1 MKKLLV
7 AFVLLFV
14 GMQGAF
20 ASMDCEG
27 TIYLKLPDGWRSAF
41 SVGVGEFNQFTAST
55 THPGWYE
62 LSADSVGGSN
72 SAPGF
77 NIVTA
82 RDDYGQKGAMTPS
95 GITAAGEQVHLM
107 EATGFKCGD
116 FGATGEL
123 WIEPDPADPTK
134 VRYSGIP
141 ADVKYFRIMV
151 PDNAKWNGSIPM
163 IVEDGGEA
171 IAMNAD
177 PDRCGWYF
185 RRYID
190 EVPPSEV
197 VIYRDDDEKKEEGL
211 GMEGNWGTGGRP
223 TPIDL
228 AAMFDSLQSNEI
240 FFVAEDKY
248 ADKSNPEAIGWTSAD
263 PSEVRGNC
271 GFDLAAIIYD
281 TDASLHGAFT
291 CAPDRFN
298 GQTENQARANA
309 CYYSSAKF
317 NVVNSNTAEVP
328 CIGVTTGMVSDI
340 LDKDKKPKLTE
351 TGKKCFG
358 SQADEAFEAM
368 FNSTSGVNEAYCFN
382 LPLTQT
388 KEGKYEF
395 NSDNYEGPT
404 TSPYPAKGG
413 FYPAEKTPVEFL
425 EGSEY
430 LPAAENKRKAEGP
443 VFFCAD
449 YNNQRNPGEGLRAI
463 DPTEGVPAIDLFC
476 NGPGWTGGVNCEGKF
491 AGGNEFNAP
500 GFRAPAGVSFEGD
513 GWGWSCPDMG
523 PIGWTYYKE
532 GTETPV
538 GNLTIKN
545 QVPTGGVPRWT
556 SGANDYGALSTGGR
570 NQHFCF
576 ESHATFRYKKGLRLS
591 VRGDDDIWV
600 YIDNKLAVDIGGTHY
615 PAPGYVDLDKFVG
628 KQGVFLV
635 GTEYDIDIYFC
646 DRRTTMS
653 NIRINT
659 NMYFRQRQGSSISI
673 TKTSSGMDSLSI
685 CHVNGC
691 SSLAMGNMQCGDN
704 ISADIHYSILN
715 NSKQPVDG
723 CDDCVDLPTGGVV
736 FGGIDLTNA
745 KVPRISAKDISDLQP
760 GTYYLAISIDNDTSY
775 YKFIVSDPVYPL
787 TVATGDI
794 SLDSNDSS
802 AFYPAKTKWRYIDK
816 ELAGVRVP
824 VYVSVVDS
832 LSKVDLKQAAGQGY
846 SLTVSEGALLY
857 SDSSSKKPLKLP
869 YVGTVDSTGIDT
881 LWVTF
886 PLDSISG
893 EKQDVE
899 VSLGD
904 SKAEIS
910 FYAPVLS
917 FAEADSIDALGNIV
931 SWKKISADPDTTENG
946 SDYFHWVGS
955 DVKLNLVV
963 TNPVTGKL
971 CTECGFELKILDAS
985 DSIVATVDSLHNGVA
1000 HVLVRS
1006 GDEYAD
1012 TTAEIR
1018 VGSATNKDLSAVYG
1032 NMHFIAVPL
1041 PKPQVVE
1048 LFDVKGGEY
1057 VDGKA
1062 DSLVIIYDKVL
1073 NKNFLPTFI
1082 CLNFDEK
1089 HLKKVNPYKLGV
1101 SSDKADTAKYCSSQI
1116 ESSEILEAYKNSPD
1130 KGKTLVFVEK
1140 DGYSA
1145 DVKTTVNGNDKLT
1158 SFFEYESMGA
1168 MVKDYFEITLTD
1180 HIAPVLLSASVQA
1193 NGSCNTMTLRTSELL
1208 SAKKYKSG
1216 AFEYNLYSVDNGPKI
1231 KKLKQDSTATEPD
1244 SSDIKLVFCG
1254 DTKPWKGDQV
1264 RFAED
1269 SAASLPFAWVKIH
1282 GDSMPKKI
1290 KNEEVPIIHEKET
1303 EEEPE
1308 DDGLPNFRIKMVGP
1322 FEFAIELLDDVPA
1335 KARSFAVMDIQGRV
1349 MHRGKIVS
1357 KETVVQGL
1365 GLGNYIVKVGMRY
1378 RSVNISR

>member
-7 AFVLLFV
+7 AFVLLFAGV
-14 GMQGAF
+14 QGAF
-20 ASMDCEG
+20 ASMACEG
-27 TIYLKLPDGWRSAF
+27 TVYFKLPDGWKSAYA
-41 SVGVGEFNQFTAST
+41 VAGGREAAFTESEYDGWLMVSTSKIGGTNST
-55 THPGWYE
+55 TGFFIEETGANDCNSGHCVRPDSMNVKYMQ
-62 LSADSVGGSN
+62 LS
-72 SAPGF
+72 
-77 NIVTA
+77 
-82 RDDYGQKGAMTPS
+82 
-95 GITAAGEQVHLM
+95 
-107 EATGFKCGD
+107 EASGFKCVN
-116 FGATGEL
+116 FGADGEL
-123 WIEPDPADPTK
+123 WIQAHPDPSKENVTY
-134 VRYSGIP
+134 YSKTP
-141 ADVKYFRIMV
+141 PDVKYFYVFLPETDEWR
-151 PDNAKWNGSIPM
+151 ASIPM
-163 IVEDGGEA
+163 IAEDDNA
-171 IAMNAD
+171 PIAMNAD
-177 PDRCGWYF
+177 PQHCGWYF

-197 VIYRDDDEKKEEGL
+197 VIYRDDDEQKKEGL
-211 GMEGNWGTGGRP
+211 GMEGNWGKGDP

-248 ADKSNPEAIGWTSAD
+248 ADKSNPEAIGWNSAD

-291 CAPDRFN
+291 CAPDWFD
-298 GQTENQARANA
+298 GLTEAQARANA

-317 NVVNSNTAEVP
+317 NVVNSYTAEVP

-340 LDKDKKPKLTE
+340 LDKDKKLKLTE

-358 SQADEAFEAM
+358 STPDEAFEAM
-368 FNSTSGVNEAYCFN
+368 FNPTSGVNEAYCLN

-388 KEGKYEF
+388 KDGKYEF
-395 NSDNYEGPT
+395 DSDYYEGPEND
-404 TSPYPAKGG
+404 PYPAPGG
-413 FYPAEKTPVEFL
+413 FYPAESTPPANMFL
-425 EGSEY
+425 EGSSP
-430 LPAAENKRKAEGP
+430 LPAAESKRKAEGP

-449 YNNQRNPGEGLRAI
+449 YSNQRNPGEGLRAI
-463 DPTEGVPAIDLFC
+463 NATEGVPEIDLFC
-476 NGPGWTGGVNCEGKF
+476 KGPGWSGGIDCEGLF
-491 AGGNEFNAP
+491 AGGGEFTSTTN
-500 GFRAPAGVSFEGD
+500 GISFTGD
-513 GWGWSCPDMG
+513 GWGWTCQNEA
-523 PIGWTYYKE
+523 PIGWTFYDNKN
-532 GTETPV
+532 TERAV
-538 GNLTIKN
+538 GKVTAKN
-545 QVPTGGVPRWT
+545 QMPTGTYRWT
-556 SGANDYGALSTGGR
+556 SGANDYDALRTGGR

-576 ESHATFRYKKGLRLS
+576 ESHATFRYKKGLRFS
-591 VRGDDDIWV
+591 IRGDDDIWV

-628 KQGVFLV
+628 ASGSFTV
-635 GTEYDIDIYFC
+635 GTEFDIDIYFC

-673 TKTSSGMDSLSI
+673 TKTSAGIDSVSI
-685 CHVNGC
+685 CFADNSCASKARGGI
-691 SSLAMGNMQCGDN
+691 LECGDN

-745 KVPRISAKDISDLQP
+745 KVPRISAKDISDLQS

-775 YKFIVSDPVYPL
+775 YNFIVSDPVYPL

-824 VYVSVVDS
+824 VYVSAVDS

-857 SDSSSKKPLKLP
+857 SDSSSKKPLKFP
-869 YVGTVDSTGIDT
+869 YVGSVDSTGIDT

-910 FYAPVLS
+910 FYAPALS

-931 SWKKISADPDTTENG
+931 SWKKISADPDTAENG

-1048 LFDVKGGEY
+1048 LFDVKWGEY

-1073 NKNFLPTFI
+1073 NENFLPTFI

-1089 HLKKVNPYKLGV
+1089 HLKKINPYKLGL
-1101 SSDKADTAKYCSSQI
+1101 SSSKADSVKYCSTRI
-1116 ESSEILEAYKNSPD
+1116 DSSEIFKAYKNSPD

-1158 SFFEYESMGA
+1158 SFFEYESKGA
-1168 MVKDYFEITLTD
+1168 TVKDYFEIALTD
-1180 HIAPVLLSASVQA
+1180 HVAPVLLSASVQA

-1244 SSDIKLVFCG
+1244 SNDIKLVFCG

-1269 SAASLPFAWVKIH
+1269 SSASLPFAWVKIY
-1282 GDSMPKKI
+1282 GDSMPKKV
-1290 KNEEVPIIHEKET
+1290 KNEDVPIIHVIEP
-1303 EEEPE
+1303 EEEPEE

-1335 KARSFAVMDIQGRV
+1335 KARSFAVMDLQGRV

>member
-7 AFVLLFV
+7 AFVLLFAGV
-14 GMQGAF
+14 QGAF
-20 ASMDCEG
+20 ASMACEG
-27 TIYLKLPDGWRSAF
+27 TVYFKLPDGWKSAYA
-41 SVGVGEFNQFTAST
+41 VAGGRKAAFTESEYDGWLMVST
-55 THPGWYE
+55 
-62 LSADSVGGSN
+62 SKIGGTN
-72 SAPGF
+72 S
-77 NIVTA
+77 
-82 RDDYGQKGAMTPS
+82 
-95 GITAAGEQVHLM
+95 
-107 EATGFKCGD
+107 ATGFFIEETGAVDCNSGHCARPDSINVKYMQLFEKDGFKCVH
-116 FGATGEL
+116 FGEKGEL
-123 WIEPDPADPTK
+123 WIQAHPDSSKENVTY
-134 VRYSGIP
+134 YSTTP
-141 ADVKYFRIMV
+141 PDVKYFYVFLPETDEWRS
-151 PDNAKWNGSIPM
+151 SIPM
-163 IVEDGGEA
+163 IAEDGNVP

-197 VIYRDDDEKKEEGL
+197 VIYRDDDEEKREGL

-240 FFVAEDKY
+240 FFVAEYKY

-271 GFDLAAIIYD
+271 GFNLAAIIYD

-291 CAPDRFN
+291 CAPDFFL
-298 GQTENQARANA
+298 GQTEAQAQANA
-309 CYYSSAKF
+309 CYYSSAKY
-317 NVVNSNTAEVP
+317 NVVSSDAGVVP
-328 CIGVTTGMVSDI
+328 CIGVTPGMVEDV
-340 LDKDKKPKLTE
+340 LGRDKKPKLTAA
-351 TGKKCFG
+351 GKKCFG
-358 SQADEAFEAM
+358 SSADEAFTAM
-368 FNSTSGVNEAYCFN
+368 FNSTPGVNEAYCFN

-395 NSDNYEGPT
+395 NSDNYEGPDGAK
-404 TSPYPAKGG
+404 YPAKGG
-413 FYPAEKTPVEFL
+413 FYPAEQTPSADMFV
-425 EGSEY
+425 EGSTH

-443 VFFCAD
+443 VFVCAD
-449 YNNQRNPGEGLRAI
+449 YNATIGGGEGLRAI
-463 DPTEGVPAIDLFC
+463 NAIEGVPEIDLFC
-476 NGPGWTGGVNCEGKF
+476 KGPAWSKGIDCSGKF
-491 AGGNEFNAP
+491 AAGGEFTSPTN
-500 GFRAPAGVSFEGD
+500 GISFEGD
-513 GWGWSCPDMG
+513 GWGWSCAGMG

-538 GNLTIKN
+538 GTVTMKN
-545 QVPTGGVPRWT
+545 QAPGDGVPRWT
-556 SGANDYGALSTGGR
+556 SGANDYDALKTGGR

-600 YIDNKLAVDIGGTHY
+600 YIDNKLAVDIGGSHY
-615 PAPGYVDLDKFVG
+615 PAPAYVDLDRFVG
-628 KQGVFLV
+628 NSGGTTV
-635 GTEYDIDIYFC
+635 GTEYDIDIFFC

-653 NIRINT
+653 NIHIYT
-659 NMYFRQRQGSSISI
+659 NMYLQQRQGSSISI
-673 TKTSSGMDSLSI
+673 IKTSAGIDSLSI

-691 SSLAMGNMQCGDN
+691 SSQAMGNMQCGDN

-869 YVGTVDSTGIDT
+869 YVGSVDSTGIDT

-946 SDYFHWVGS
+946 SDYFHWVGF

-1073 NKNFLPTFI
+1073 NENFLPTFI

-1089 HLKKVNPYKLGV
+1089 HLKKINPYKLGL
-1101 SSDKADTAKYCSSQI
+1101 SSSKADSVKYCSTRI
-1116 ESSEILEAYKNSPD
+1116 DSSEIFKAYKNSPD

-1145 DVKTTVNGNDKLT
+1145 DVKTTVNGNDMLT

-1168 MVKDYFEITLTD
+1168 TVKDYFEIALTD

-1244 SSDIKLVFCG
+1244 SNDIKLVFCG

-1269 SAASLPFAWVKIH
+1269 SSASLPFAWVKIY
-1282 GDSMPKKI
+1282 GDSMPKKV
-1290 KNEEVPIIHEKET
+1290 KNEDVPIIHVIEP
-1303 EEEPE
+1303 EEEPEE